1 MRGMTDLMDFGNE
14 TMEEA
19 VMKLADDREALLKGF
34 PGAKNDVVGVPI
46 LRRDDILTVHAQT
59 IASHKNGSQ

>member
-1 MRGMTDLMDFGNE
+1 MRGMTALMDLGNG
-14 TMEEA
+14 TMEED
-19 VMKLADDREALLKGF
+19 VMRLADDREALLKGF

>member
-1 MRGMTDLMDFGNE
+1 MTVLIDLGNG
-14 TMEEA
+14 TMEED
-19 VMKLADDREALLKGF
+19 VMRLADDREALLKGF
-34 PGAKNDVVGVPI
+34 PGAKNDVVGAPI

>member
-1 MRGMTDLMDFGNE
+1 
-14 TMEEA
+14 MEED
-19 VMKLADDREALLKGF
+19 VMRLADDREALLKGF